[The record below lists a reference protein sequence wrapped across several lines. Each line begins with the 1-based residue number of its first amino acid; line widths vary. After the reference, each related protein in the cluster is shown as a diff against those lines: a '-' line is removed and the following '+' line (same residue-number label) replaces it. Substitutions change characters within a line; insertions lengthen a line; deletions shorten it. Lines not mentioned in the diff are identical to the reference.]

1 METFNV
7 EEISKASKNLQEY
20 FKTHDAIYV
29 AEDAV
34 FTNMT
39 TGEDVIGR
47 KAISDMLYYV
57 YHIAFDAK
65 ANITNTIVTDKHAL
79 LEADF
84 VGKHIGEFAGIQ
96 ATGKQVNAPL
106 CISYDLNEEAL
117 IQKARIYMLT
127 DVIMKQLKTN

>member
-1 METFNV
+1 MEIFNV

-96 ATGKQVNAPL
+96 ATDKQVNAPL
-106 CISYDLNEEAL
+106 CISYDLNEEGL